1 MFLYSISYFIEK
13 VKGLHAIIVNMK
25 WGLMMENLWDKDR
38 FKIPLLIIL
47 SVTLTVLMLLFTY
60 DVGDASLFNGVA
72 ALYIFTYL
80 MFPKRDL
87 LFVGL
92 PFLILQLFSRLL
104 YTDANLALTLLIPFS
119 MILLMTLQAEMVKWL
134 MQRIDIHIMV
144 KNARLRANLFFFLY
158 TIILALV
165 SSIMM
170 ILLLFATSTA
180 TCNAYQCFIKV
191 FSGEFLGLYVILPV
205 LYLSYRYD
213 DDLKKDKET
222 VIDHGIFFAI
232 FFATLLLFVFID
244 RFSFNQ
250 QGYIFVILFIVIAYK
265 FSYRT
270 LLFYLILSLYFG
282 ANFVVRPS
290 LSFNAFLG
298 SGITFLVFVAITSI
312 IAVIIKRFLE
322 DQANQQKES
331 ILITSELNNLL
342 DYVYDLLKL
351 SKALINEDDKDVDRY
366 HAHAFDVAIR
376 LFQDVDA
383 AYACAVS
390 KYAYR
395 LVKSYNYGDESSI
408 PYYHE
413 MMAIFADEDASL
425 ARYNVKEALKQR
437 YGDDFMLYQDRLKV
451 YTRIYLKLTTSYEQ
465 ELVIVI
471 DQHSKKAKYYEV
483 RYKQFLGLIS
493 QLFKKY
499 DLSKRTQMLKDDI
512 ILSFVRTLELYD
524 AYTKGHSEDVAVF
537 SEHIANQ
544 LGLESDLK
552 KTIYY
557 AGLLHDIGKVGV
569 DYDIINKPG
578 KLTDTE
584 YEAVKKHVMFGYH
597 VMQDSSDLKAI
608 ADIVKHHHEWWDG
621 GGYPEGLKGDSI
633 PLGAQIISVADA
645 VATMATSRPYRKR
658 LNKTIIINELKKYK
672 GKQFAP
678 KATDM
683 MIKLL
688 EEGLLERHYKEDY
701 ES

>member
-1 MFLYSISYFIEK
+1 MFLYSISYFLEK
-13 VKGLHAIIVNMK
+13 VKALHAIIVNMK
-25 WGLMMENLWDKDR
+25 WGLMMDNLWDKDR
-38 FKIPLLIIL
+38 FKIPLLITL
-47 SVTLTVLMLLFTY
+47 SVALTVLMLLFTY
-60 DVGDASLFNGVA
+60 DIGNATLFNGVA

-80 MFPKRDL
+80 IFSKRDL
-87 LFVGL
+87 LFVGV
-92 PFLILQLFSRLL
+92 PFLVLQLFSRLF
-104 YTDANLALTLLIPFS
+104 YTDQNLALTLLIPFS
-119 MILLMTLQAEMVKWL
+119 MLLLMTLQAEMVKWL
-134 MQRIDIHIMV
+134 LQRININTMV
-144 KNARLRANLFFFLY
+144 EKARFRANLFIFMY

-170 ILLLFATSTA
+170 ILLLFATST
-180 TCNAYQCFIKV
+180 TSCNPYQCFIKV
-191 FSGEFLGLYVILPV
+191 FSGEFLGLYILLPV
-205 LYLSYRYD
+205 LYLSYHHD
-213 DDLKKDKET
+213 GILKKCKET
-222 VIDHGIFFAI
+222 VIAHGLFFTV
-232 FFATLLLFVFID
+232 FLGLLLLFVFLE

-250 QGYIFVILFIVIAYK
+250 QGYIFVILFVVIAYN

-282 ANFVVRPS
+282 AIYVVRP
-290 LSFNAFLG
+290 NIEINVFLG
-298 SGITFLVFVAITSI
+298 YGISFLVFVMIASI

-322 DQANQQKES
+322 DQINQQKES
-331 ILITSELNNLL
+331 VLITSELNNLL

-383 AYACAVS
+383 AYACAIS
-390 KYAYR
+390 KGAYR
-395 LVKSYNYGDESSI
+395 LVKSYNYCDDSSI

-413 MMAIFADEDASL
+413 MMTIFTDENKRL
-425 ARYNVKEALKQR
+425 ARYNVKEALKQQ

-537 SEHIANQ
+537 SELLANQ

-552 KTIYY
+552 KAIYY

-578 KLTDTE
+578 KLTDSE

-608 ADIVKHHHEWWDG
+608 AEIVKHHHEWWDG
-621 GGYPEGLKGDSI
+621 GGYPEGLKGDDI

-645 VATMATSRPYRKR
+645 VATMATSRPYKKR
-658 LNKTIIINELKKYK
+658 MNKQIIINELKKYK

-678 KATDM
+678 QAAIC

-701 ES
+701 D